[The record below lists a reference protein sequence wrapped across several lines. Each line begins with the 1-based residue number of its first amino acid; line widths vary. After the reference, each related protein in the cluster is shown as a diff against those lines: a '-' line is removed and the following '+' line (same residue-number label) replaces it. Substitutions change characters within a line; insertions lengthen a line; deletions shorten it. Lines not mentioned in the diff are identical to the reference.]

1 MTSPYQRRSAT
12 FTITGGYSMMP
23 MKLTHDGFQ
32 KNDART
38 RSAWM
43 LCAGAEKWNEKDVFL
58 HSIDRDEA
66 GIFDRSCIIFFNPAS
81 RHRSPA

>member
-1 MTSPYQRRSAT
+1 
-12 FTITGGYSMMP
+12 MMR

-43 LCAGAEKWNEKDVFL
+43 LCTGAEKRDEEDVFL

-66 GIFDRSCIIFFNPAS
+66 GIFN
-81 RHRSPA
+81 